1 MDATAYTNDAIVA
14 DEIQPRRTDKQI
26 WGIYIVLCFISI
38 IELFTAS
45 SHEVQATN
53 VFAPVIRHVM
63 FLAVGLMLML
73 ALQRTHY
80 RKFFKWTY
88 GFAAISAGLMVV
100 TLIYG
105 DYINGARRSISIGG
119 LFALQPSEMVKIS
132 VALMI
137 AAILSKS
144 QIKKVDDVTTKGTIQ
159 CALCVL
165 VGGGLLFTQGL
176 TNTLLLM
183 AISLSMMIIGGVSFK
198 KMLMVLAAFGVLG
211 AGFLGLKDIIHDH
224 KQANIPQY
232 TPIVVAGTDITVGY
246 DKEQISSKGG
256 SGRESTW
263 KKRLERYFKKDK
275 FNDPITDENQQE
287 QYSFIAQAHGGVTG
301 VWIGNSR
308 ETSRLP
314 LAFSDYIYAIIIE
327 EMGLV
332 GGIAILICYL
342 WLLARAARIATRCQT
357 AYPAL
362 LAIGMA
368 VFIAFQAIFHMA
380 IVTGLFPVSGQPL
393 PLISK
398 GGTSIII
405 TSVALGIMLSV
416 SRFAARK
423 DRKTEINEEKKVLQ
437 AEIISENPVK

>member
-1 MDATAYTNDAIVA
+1 METTAYNKDALVV

-26 WGIYIVLCFISI
+26 WGIYILLCLVSV

-45 SHEVQATN
+45 SHEVRATN

-63 FLAVGLMLML
+63 FLGVGLVLML
-73 ALQRTHY
+73 ALERTHY
-80 RKFFKWTY
+80 RNFFKWSY
-88 GFAAISAGLMVV
+88 VFAGLSVILMLI
-100 TLIYG
+100 TLVYG
-105 DYINGARRSISIGG
+105 DYINGARRSISICGF
-119 LFALQPSEMVKIS
+119 FALQPSEMVKIS

-144 QIKKVDDVTTKGTIQ
+144 QIKKVEDVTTKGTLQ
-159 CALCVL
+159 CAACVL
-165 VGGGLLFTQGL
+165 VGGALLFTQGL

-183 AISLSMMIIGGVSFK
+183 AISLSMMLIGGVSWK
-198 KMLMVLAAFGVLG
+198 KLGLVVVVFGVLG
-211 AGFLGLKDIIHDH
+211 LSFLGIKSMIQEH
-224 KQANIPQY
+224 KSAVLP
-232 TPIVVAGTDITVGY
+232 TPAPIEVGGITVAQGR
-246 DKEQISSKGG
+246 DVTVKAG

-263 KKRLERYFKKDK
+263 QARIKRHFKKDK

-287 QYSFIAQAHGGVTG
+287 QYSYIAQAHGGVTG

-327 EMGLV
+327 ELGLI
-332 GGIAILICYL
+332 GGILILVCYL
-342 WLLARAARIATRCQT
+342 WLLARAARIASRCQT

-368 VFIAFQAIFHMA
+368 VFIVFQAICHMA
-380 IVTGLFPVSGQPL
+380 IVTGFFPVSGQPL

-405 TSVALGIMLSV
+405 TSIALGIMLSV

-423 DRKTEINEEKKVLQ
+423 GKK
-437 AEIISENPVK
+437 AEIKEEQKILYAEIMSENPT